1 MKFSVI
7 LSTLFGVGGII
18 ANVIIFWRTNRE
30 KLLFSKLFAD
40 IVWTA
45 HYSIL
50 GAQTGA
56 LTCGISIVREI
67 VFLNKKRKWAKS
79 NLWLLV
85 FVLLS
90 ILCGII
96 TYKSIISILPIFAS
110 IISVLSFAIGKPNL
124 TRILQIFIS
133 GLFLIYDIYVMSFA
147 GIINEVFTLSSV
159 AFALLYFKRKND

>member
-7 LSTLFGVGGII
+7 LSTLFGVVGII
-18 ANVIIFWRTNRE
+18 ANVIIFWRTDRE
-30 KLLFSKLFAD
+30 KMLFSKLFAD

-50 GAQTGA
+50 GARTGA
-56 LTCGISIVREI
+56 AICGISIVREI
-67 VFLNKKRKWAKS
+67 VFLNKNRKWAKS
-79 NLWLLV
+79 NLWLLI

-96 TYKSIISILPIFAS
+96 TYKNIISILPIFAS
-110 IISVLSFAIGKPNL
+110 VISVLSFAIGKPNL

-147 GIINEVFTLSSV
+147 GIINEFLTLSSV
-159 AFALLYFKRKND
+159 AFALLYFKRKNE